1 MISNNDFGQFNKMLL
16 LLLAREASGLNLNQL
31 RYFLSIAKT
40 GSVTRSAEELNLTQ
54 PALTRGIRN
63 LEDELGVELFK
74 RLPRAMLLTRF
85 GDAFCRH
92 AQSIFVQL
100 ENAQSELRHLSKRT
114 EDEIIIG
121 AGPTWLMGRLSHI
134 LTDVISR
141 FPSIGI
147 SVKNGFDQH
156 LREMLRSGEVDLV
169 LTEVSSDPDNSDLVQ
184 EALISAKYAI
194 VCGEKHPLARKRKVK
209 LAQLL
214 NFPWALPDFAFS
226 AQERLAGLFGAQ
238 GIPAP
243 SPLIRSTSL
252 DFILRMLE
260 TSDVLSFVVESTIGP
275 SRGNSIVA
283 IDIDHELPTRHAGII
298 LRRDSWINPVTIDL
312 IETVRKDCLEHPRQ

>member
-1 MISNNDFGQFNKMLL
+1 M
-16 LLLAREASGLNLNQL
+16 NLNQL
-31 RYFLSIAKT
+31 RYFLSIANT

-63 LEDELGVELFK
+63 LEEELGVELFR
-74 RLPRAMLLTRF
+74 RLPRAMVLTRF
-85 GDAFCRH
+85 GEAFCRH

-100 ENAQSELRHLSKRT
+100 ENAQSELQHLSRRT
-114 EDEIIIG
+114 ESEIVIG
-121 AGPTWLMGRLSHI
+121 AGPTWLMGRLPPI
-134 LTDVISR
+134 LNDVLSR
-141 FPSIGI
+141 FPNTGI
-147 SVKNGFDQH
+147 SVRSGFDQH

-169 LTEVSSDPDNSDLVQ
+169 LTEISSDPENDDLVQ
-184 EALISAKYAI
+184 EALISARYAI
-194 VCGEKHPLARKRKVK
+194 ACGAHHPLAKRKKVR

-214 NFPWALPDFAFS
+214 HYSWALPDHAFS
-226 AQERLAGLFGAQ
+226 AQERLTGLFGAQ

-243 SPLIRSTSL
+243 TPLIRSTSL

-283 IDIDHELPTRHAGII
+283 VDIDQELPTRHAGIV
-298 LRRDSWINPVTIDL
+298 LRRDSWVSPVTNDL
-312 IETVRKDCLEHPRQ
+312 IETVRADCRVHPWQ